1 MKYLV
6 FGATGNIG
14 SRVARRLLDSGAR
27 PFVFVRNAKRARA
40 LFGDHVDIHTGD
52 LDKPGPS
59 LAAALGAVLDP
70 PPPLQAAKMK
80 AAVAVTAAN
89 RRMDIVDSPPLG
101 AVPSSD
107 RCRPPRLPL

>member
-1 MKYLV
+1 LFHDTPTV
-6 FGATGNIG
+6 QSAAALALAAGSEAAALGA
-14 SRVARRLLDSGAR
+14 
-27 PFVFVRNAKRARA
+27 
-40 LFGDHVDIHTGD
+40 
-52 LDKPGPS
+52 S